1 MRSNRTIPRLF
12 LSGVVLFALAACDGS
27 QAGGDAPDPAAG
39 TEPADVAVVTL
50 APERVPLIVE
60 LPGRTVASRMAEV
73 RPQVGG
79 ILQKRL
85 FEEGAEVKAGQQLYQ
100 IDPDSYQAALSSA
113 LAELA
118 RARANVAPLEAKA
131 ARYRDL
137 AGIDAVSKQDDDDA
151 RAALAQARAQVQVAL
166 AAVETAR
173 INLKYT
179 RVYAPIGGRISKSSM
194 TEGALVTA
202 GQTQAL
208 ATITQL
214 DPIYVDVSQP
224 SQDVAP
230 LRQGPAGHGQVT
242 LLLNGSGKA
251 YDQTGR
257 LQFSEVKVD
266 PSTGTVQLRALFPNP
281 RQDLY
286 PGLFV
291 RARIEQG
298 LREDALLVPQKAV
311 MRAADGSAAVWLAG
325 PGDKAQRR
333 AITVARVVGDRW
345 LVEDGLSAGER
356 VVVEGGQRLRPDQ
369 DLRPVPAAS
378 PQPASPAVP
387 PAR

>member
-27 QAGGDAPDPAAG
+27 EAGKDPAGNAAG
-39 TEPADVAVVTL
+39 AGPADVAVVTL

-100 IDPDSYQAALSSA
+100 IDPESYQAALSSA

-118 RARANVAPLEAKA
+118 RVRANVAPLEAKA

-202 GQTQAL
+202 GQAQAL

-230 LRQGPAGHGQVT
+230 LRQGPAGQGPVT
-242 LLLNGSGKA
+242 LLLNGTGKV

-257 LQFSEVKVD
+257 LQFSEVTVD

-298 LREDALLVPQKAV
+298 LRDGALLVPQKAV
-311 MRAADGSAAVWLAG
+311 TRSSDGSAAVWLAG

-333 AITVARVVGDRW
+333 AITVARVVGERW
-345 LVEDGLSAGER
+345 LVEEGLSAGER
-356 VVVEGGQRLRPDQ
+356 VVVEGGQKLHPDQ
-369 DLRPVPAAS
+369 DLRPVPAAP